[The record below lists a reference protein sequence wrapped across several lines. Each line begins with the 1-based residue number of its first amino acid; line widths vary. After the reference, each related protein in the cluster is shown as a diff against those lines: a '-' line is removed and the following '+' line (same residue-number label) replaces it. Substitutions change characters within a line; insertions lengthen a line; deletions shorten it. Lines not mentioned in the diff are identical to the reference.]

1 MALIRKNKKRT
12 EKRVTMKMLL
22 CIVYLIVIT
31 VLFVCAYSIFKDKE
45 KTTPWD
51 KVTTSDQ
58 YAYIDISQMSEKFA
72 YFSDSKKQIHFVI
85 EKEDTGL
92 WHTYLIAIN
101 EEDYNQ
107 YKDIIDYTYQRTDK
121 VPEKKRVYG
130 YPVIINSDLKRL
142 AINNITNFIPAEN
155 EVVITNENFNEY
167 LTNSY
172 LDVTNDKK
180 DSFNFILMIILLM
193 IFIVI
198 VLFILT
204 ATSKNEPTDDVKRI
218 VKSIRKRLNK
228 K

>member
-1 MALIRKNKKRT
+1 MALIRKNKKKT

-22 CIVYLIVIT
+22 CILYLIVIT

-45 KTTPWD
+45 KTIPWD
-51 KVTTSDQ
+51 KVTTADQ

>member
-22 CIVYLIVIT
+22 CILYLIVIT

-45 KTTPWD
+45 KVIPWD
-51 KVTTSDQ
+51 KVATSDQ

-101 EEDYNQ
+101 EQDYNQ

-130 YPVIINSDLKRL
+130 YPVIINDDLKRL

-180 DSFNFILMIILLM
+180 DEFNFILMIILLM

-218 VKSIRKRLNK
+218 VKGIRKKLK
-228 K
+228 KE

>member
-1 MALIRKNKKRT
+1 MALIRKNKKKT

-22 CIVYLIVIT
+22 CILYLIVIT

-45 KTTPWD
+45 KVTAWD

-130 YPVIINSDLKRL
+130 YPVIINDDLKRL

-172 LDVTNDKK
+172 LDVTMDKK
-180 DSFNFILMIILLM
+180 DEFNFILMIILLM

-204 ATSKNEPTDDVKRI
+204 VTSRNEPTDDVKKI
-218 VKSIRKRLNK
+218 VKVIRKRLNK
-228 K
+228 N

>member
-1 MALIRKNKKRT
+1 MALIRKNKKKT

-22 CIVYLIVIT
+22 CILYLIVIT

-45 KTTPWD
+45 KTIPWD

>member
-1 MALIRKNKKRT
+1 MALIRKNKKKT

-22 CIVYLIVIT
+22 CILYLIVIT

-45 KTTPWD
+45 KTIPWD

-101 EEDYNQ
+101 EKDYNQ

>member
-1 MALIRKNKKRT
+1 MALIRKNKKKT

-22 CIVYLIVIT
+22 CILYLIVIT
-31 VLFVCAYSIFKDKE
+31 VLFVCAYSVFKDKE
-45 KTTPWD
+45 KTIPWD
-51 KVTTSDQ
+51 KVTTADQ

-204 ATSKNEPTDDVKRI
+204 ATSKNEPTDDVKRM
-218 VKSIRKRLNK
+218 VKNIRKRLNK